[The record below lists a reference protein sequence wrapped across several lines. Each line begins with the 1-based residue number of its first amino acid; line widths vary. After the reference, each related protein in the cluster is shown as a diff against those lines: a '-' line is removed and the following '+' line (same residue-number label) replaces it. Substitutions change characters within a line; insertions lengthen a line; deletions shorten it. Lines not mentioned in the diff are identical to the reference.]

1 MVINIFIGFLLGGLI
16 ALVVYLFAN
25 KNQKIILQE
34 NLSLKEENS
43 RLQQDIS
50 QRQESLMQAAVERE
64 RLEAELRQ
72 SAENLALQKN
82 ELAEMKQDLN
92 KEFQLLANKIFEE
105 KTQKFSQINEEKIS
119 TILNPL
125 KENISKFE
133 KKVEDAYAQ
142 ETREKASLREQIRQI
157 TEINRQMSDDA
168 QRLTMAL
175 KGDKKLQ
182 GNWGEMQLEQLLQYA
197 GLQEG
202 THYSKQSSILSES
215 GERQIP
221 DYIVHMPE
229 SKHYIIDSKVS
240 LVSYERYFS
249 ADGDDEAQASALK
262 DLIRDLKNH
271 IDTLS
276 RKSYQNLIASSP
288 DFVFMFVAL
297 EPALILAM
305 KSDSQLFNYAFQKN
319 IILVSTS
326 TLLATLRTVSF
337 VWTQENQRQNVLEI
351 AKLGGDMYDK
361 FVLFSENMIK
371 VGNQINN
378 AKETY
383 QAAMRQLTKT
393 NTDGSYHGSTII
405 GMAERMRKLGASAK
419 KQMPANL
426 LNRALEEEGRDEV
439 N

>member
-1 MVINIFIGFLLGGLI
+1 MILNILIGFLLGGLI
-16 ALVVYLFAN
+16 ALVVYIFAS
-25 KNQKIILQE
+25 KSQKIVLQE
-34 NLSLKEENS
+34 NLQLKAENS
-43 RLQQDIS
+43 RLRQDVT
-50 QRQESLMQAAVERE
+50 QKQESLMQRALERE

-72 SAENLALQKN
+72 SAESLALQKD

-105 KTQKFSQINEEKIS
+105 KTQKFTQMNEEKIS

-133 KKVEDAYAQ
+133 KKVEEAYSQ

-182 GNWGEMQLEQLLQYA
+182 GNWGEVQLEQLLQYA

-202 THYSKQSSILSES
+202 VHYSKQASILSES
-215 GERQIP
+215 GERQVP
-221 DYIVHMPE
+221 DYVIHLPE
-229 SKHYIIDSKVS
+229 GKHYIIDSKVS

-249 ADGDDEAQASALK
+249 ADGDEEAQAAALK

-276 RKSYQNLIASSP
+276 RKSYQNLIDSSP

-371 VGNQINN
+371 VGNQIDS

-383 QAAMRQLTKT
+383 KSAMGQLTRK
-393 NTDGSYHGSTII
+393 NMDGSYHGSTII

-426 LNRALEEEGRDEV
+426 LNRALEEEGRDEA